1 MYYSNSDKRMKVN
14 PIKRILFVAMILGCL
29 SIASAAEPEDVGE
42 ETIIFGVA
50 PFMSPLALVKR
61 MTPLRE
67 YLSEIL
73 NRPVIIETASEASEF
88 LQRSINDRYDY
99 ILTNP
104 SFALKTYDSGK
115 YLLLVTQKSKISG
128 QIVVL
133 NKSEIMSINDLA
145 GKIIGSPPKVGFLGQ
160 MIGPF
165 FNKLGLINEKSVK
178 IIYFHSHNDSIL
190 ALIDKTVDAVVVA
203 GFMEKQLIS
212 KNIRIREIVRTK
224 EYPGLTML
232 SSNRRS
238 ADEIERVKQA
248 MLVLTDTEN
257 GKRLLGGIALPPFV
271 EVGASDL
278 EVVRKYAD
286 EK

>member
-1 MYYSNSDKRMKVN
+1 MHYSNSDKRMKIN
-14 PIKRILFVAMILGCL
+14 SIKRILFVALILGCL
-29 SIASAAEPEDVGE
+29 SIATVAEPGNLGE

-73 NRPVIIETASEASEF
+73 ERPVIIETASHARVF
-88 LQRSINDRYDY
+88 LQRSINGRYDY
-99 ILTNP
+99 ILTSP

-115 YLLLVTQKSKISG
+115 YLLLVTQKNKISG

-145 GKIIGSPPKVGFLGQ
+145 GKTIGSPPKVGFLGQ

-165 FNKLGLINEKSVK
+165 FNEIGLINEKSVE

-203 GFMEKQLIS
+203 GFMEKQLIG
-212 KNIRIREIVRTK
+212 KDIKIREIVRTE

-232 SSNRRS
+232 SSNRRP

-248 MLVLTDTEN
+248 MLVLTDTEK

-271 EVGASDL
+271 EVGVSDL
-278 EVVRKYAD
+278 EVVRRYAD